1 MGLRIADFRFRLVSM
16 PVIKHHKPIN
26 LYTHPA
32 ITEYEFL
39 RMKPVRSLAKIFG
52 ICLGITFAVI
62 GVVVVL
68 ALVNDKPKEVKEYK
82 HKIHSS
88 GSRWQP
94 EEGMT
99 GSLDRVEYTKRVE

>member
-1 MGLRIADFRFRLVSM
+1 MKITKFKPVS
-16 PVIKHHKPIN
+16 VF
-26 LYTHPA
+26 THPA
-32 ITEYEFL
+32 ITDYEFL
-39 RMKPVRSLAKIFG
+39 RMKPVIGLARIFG
-52 ICLGITFAVI
+52 VCLGITFAVL